1 MNNNNKYVKEMNI
14 KIELSLNNNRIMKK
28 LIPFLILFTA
38 CSKEDLIISKKVYSI
53 KIDSVLN
60 SSGTKSLLFDANGY
74 YHLKL
79 DVRQNQTLSR
89 VTGKVLVNGKEPYP
103 PEKIDWESNL
113 YWWLKKGDTVAY
125 ITKAY
130 VNYFTGQYTIVNL
143 PPLIASKDELVAT
156 SNFASYSGKGGEI
169 NNMIAPIYRM
179 KGDTLV
185 LKAMHTFSNQIVYTK
200 IVLE

>member
-1 MNNNNKYVKEMNI
+1 MIIKNRTMTRLIIIIFFLIGCEKED
-14 KIELSLNNNRIMKK
+14 K
-28 LIPFLILFTA
+28 LIL
-38 CSKEDLIISKKVYSI
+38 SKNTFSI

-60 SSGTKSLLFDANGY
+60 SSGTKSLFFDANGY
-74 YHLKL
+74 YHLIL
-79 DVRQNQTLSR
+79 DVTKNQTLSR
-89 VTGKVLVNGKEPYP
+89 VTGKILVDGKEPYP

-113 YWWLKKGDTVAY
+113 YWSIKKGDTVAY

-143 PPLIASKDELVAT
+143 PPLIASKDELVVT

-179 KGDTLV
+179 KGDTLI
-185 LKAMHTFSNQIVYTK
+185 LKAIHTDSKKIVYTK

>member
-1 MNNNNKYVKEMNI
+1 
-14 KIELSLNNNRIMKK
+14 MKK
-28 LIPFLILFTA
+28 LIPFLIIFIA

-143 PPLIASKDELVAT
+143 PPLIASKDELVPT

-169 NNMIAPIYRM
+169 NNMIAPVKEM
-179 KGDTLV
+179 KGDTMI
-185 LKAMHTFSNQIVYTK
+185 LKSKHWTSDSTIILYTK
-200 IVLE
+200 IILE

>member
-1 MNNNNKYVKEMNI
+1 
-14 KIELSLNNNRIMKK
+14 MKR
-28 LIPFLILFTA
+28 LISFLILFSA
-38 CSKEDLIISKKVYSI
+38 CSKEDLVATQKTYSI

-60 SSGTKSLLFDANGY
+60 QSGTKSLLFDVNGY

-79 DVRQNQTLSR
+79 DVTKNQTLSR
-89 VTGKVLVNGKEPYP
+89 VTGKILVDGKEPYP

-130 VNYFTGQYTIVNL
+130 VNYFTGQYTIVSL
-143 PPLIASKDELVAT
+143 PPLISSKDELVPT
-156 SNFASYSGKGGEI
+156 SNFASYSGNGGKI
-169 NNMIAPIYRM
+169 NNMIAQIYTM
-179 KGDTLV
+179 KGDTLI
-185 LKAMHTFSNQIVYTK
+185 LKAKHTFSNQIIYTK

>member
-1 MNNNNKYVKEMNI
+1 MQVVFNSFDYQT
-14 KIELSLNNNRIMKK
+14 MKK
-28 LIPFLILFTA
+28 ILLFLIVFSS
-38 CSKEDLIISKKVYSI
+38 CSQEDFIISKKTYSI

-74 YHLKL
+74 YHLIL
-79 DVRQNQTLSR
+79 DVTKNQTLSR
-89 VTGKVLVNGKEPYP
+89 VTGKILVDGKEPYP

-113 YWWLKKGDTVAY
+113 YWSIKKGDTVAY

-130 VNYFTGQYTIVNL
+130 VNYFTGQFTIIKL
-143 PPLIASKDELVAT
+143 PPLIASKDELVVT

-169 NNMIAPIYRM
+169 NNMIAPIYKM
-179 KGDTLV
+179 KGDTLI
-185 LKAMHTFSNQIVYTK
+185 LKAIHADSKNIVYTK

>member
-1 MNNNNKYVKEMNI
+1 
-14 KIELSLNNNRIMKK
+14 MKR
-28 LIPFLILFTA
+28 LIPLLILLSA
-38 CSKEDLIISKKVYSI
+38 CSREDLNVPQKKYYL

-60 SSGTKSLLFDANGY
+60 QSGTKSLVYDINGY

-79 DVRQNQTLSR
+79 DVRKNQTLSR
-89 VTGKVLVNGKEPYP
+89 VTGTVLVDGREPYP

-130 VNYFTGQYTIVNL
+130 VNYFTGQYTIVSL
-143 PPLIASKDELVAT
+143 PPLIASKDELVPT

-179 KGDTLV
+179 KGDTLI
-185 LKAMHTFSNQIVYTK
+185 LKTMHTLSNQIIYTK